1 MESGGEFTKTHTHTH
16 KHTHTKD
23 ISNVFLS
30 I

>member
-30 I
+30 V